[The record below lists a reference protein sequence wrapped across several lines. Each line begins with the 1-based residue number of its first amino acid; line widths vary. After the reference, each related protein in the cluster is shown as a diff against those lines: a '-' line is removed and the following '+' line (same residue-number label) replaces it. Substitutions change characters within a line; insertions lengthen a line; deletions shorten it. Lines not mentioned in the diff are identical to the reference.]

1 MNKISD
7 LKKILN
13 NYINKLNKK
22 YIIRNRKLSIK
33 DIIYGLSLKTINHQS
48 YDKVVYNL
56 NKKLSKKTSKTFSSS
71 AFKKKS
77 DIIEYNDIV
86 KLNNEL
92 LNNIYIDKYKRRLL
106 SVDGSYL
113 KTLKKLNKDGLKF
126 HSTNHTNY
134 TNSIIS
140 GLYDIDKK
148 IIINYNHSINKNERE
163 AFIEQFK
170 YIRKGDILIF
180 DRGYYSEKLV
190 DLLNKNNID
199 YIFRIKK
206 NIDHVKYLIEN
217 KLNEYVYKI
226 NNKLYKLVNY
236 NINSEEYY
244 IITSLIGSNIEELK
258 NLYWKRW
265 SIETHFKEAKYT
277 TSLNEIK
284 CKSLN
289 NLLKEIN
296 IHNHVY
302 ILYYYFYS
310 YIKHDSK
317 KYELNHK
324 IGLEIFLDDILYP
337 ILYKKKYK
345 NDILNTIYIL
355 PKTYKHID
363 KNRHFKR
370 ESKIKPGSWYIRP
383 EKYRKKNKE
392 IQNITE
398 NIEQNNI

>member
-1 MNKISD
+1 MNKISN

-13 NYINKLNKK
+13 NYIDKLNKK

-33 DIIYGLSLKTINHQS
+33 EIIYGLSLKTINHQS

-92 LNNIYIDKYKRRLL
+92 LNNIYINKYERRLL

-140 GLYDIDKK
+140 GLYDINKK

-163 AFIEQFK
+163 SFIEQLK
-170 YIRKGDILIF
+170 YTRKGDILIF
-180 DRGYYSEKLV
+180 DRGYYSEKLI

-324 IGLEIFLDDILYP
+324 IGLEIFLDDILYS

-383 EKYRKKNKE
+383 EKYRKKNKKIKQIN
-392 IQNITE
+392 IQ
-398 NIEQNNI
+398 QNNT

>member
-13 NYINKLNKK
+13 NYINILNKK

-33 DIIYGLSLKTINHQS
+33 DIIYGLSLKTIYHQS

-92 LNNIYIDKYKRRLL
+92 LNNIYSNKYEKRLL
-106 SVDGSYL
+106 CVDGSYL

-126 HSTNHTNY
+126 HSINHTNY

-140 GLYDIDKK
+140 GLYDINKK

-170 YIRKGDILIF
+170 YIRKGDTLIF
-180 DRGYYSEKLV
+180 DRGYYSEELV
-190 DLLNKNNID
+190 NLLNKKNVD
-199 YIFRIKK
+199 YIFRVK
-206 NIDHVKYLIEN
+206 NNLSYVKYLTEN
-217 KLNEYVYKI
+217 KLNEYIYTV
-226 NNKLYKLVNY
+226 NNKLHKLVNY

-244 IITSLIGSNIEELK
+244 IITSLIHCNIEELK

-277 TSLNEIK
+277 TSLNELK

-289 NLLKEIN
+289 NLFKEIN

-302 ILYYYFYS
+302 ILYYYFHS
-310 YIKHDSK
+310 YIKHNNK
-317 KYELNHK
+317 KYEFNHK

-337 ILYKKKYK
+337 ILYNKKYK
-345 NDILNTIYIL
+345 DDILNTISIL

-363 KNRHFKR
+363 ENRHFKR
-370 ESKIKPGSWYIRP
+370 ESKIKPGSWYMRP
-383 EKYRKKNKE
+383 EKYRKKDKE
-392 IQNITE
+392 TQNIE
-398 NIEQNNI
+398 ENNI